1 MRRFA
6 ILLTMGLAPLLPAH
20 SQESD
25 PGGALILVASPRLVD
40 PNYRSTVL
48 LAVPIDNNRHV
59 GEIINR
65 PTGRSL
71 ASLFPEHGPS
81 KSVHDPVY
89 FGGPM
94 LRQAIFAI
102 VRTDHTPGTGS
113 IRMMKE
119 LFLATQG
126 AVVDH
131 IIEQTPNDARYYVG
145 YVVWRPG
152 ELRQEVDRGLWYV
165 MEPDPDLVFRKD
177 PGGMW
182 EELLGRARA
191 VTAQRT
197 STRRAFALARFNQRP
212 RARFREP
219 GDPPG

>member
-6 ILLTMGLAPLLPAH
+6 AVLLLVLTPWLPARA
-20 SQESD
+20 QDSD
-25 PGGALILVASPRLVD
+25 FTAALTLVAAPRLVD
-40 PNYRSTVL
+40 PDYRGAVL
-48 LAVPIDNNRHV
+48 LAVPVDDNRHV
-59 GEIINR
+59 GVIVNR

-81 KSVHDPVY
+81 KLVRDPVY

-94 LRQAIFAI
+94 LRQAIFAV

-131 IIEQTPNDARYYVG
+131 IIEENPNSARYYVG
-145 YVVWRPG
+145 YVAWRPG
-152 ELRQEVDRGLWYV
+152 ELRLEIDRGLWYV
-165 MEPDPDLVFRKD
+165 LDADPDLAFRKD
-177 PGGMW
+177 PAGLW
-182 EELLGRARA
+182 EELFRRARA
-191 VTAQRT
+191 ITAR
-197 STRRAFALARFNQRP
+197 SGPRDGLALLQSR
-212 RARFREP
+212 
-219 GDPPG
+219 